1 MMKKLLCT
9 IITSLLLL
17 SHAHSTYA
25 APKNATKIKA
35 RITYYYP
42 ESPWWSRVAC
52 PKTKTAKSG
61 VTVAAHPDFK
71 MGTKLFIPGLKGKV
85 GNGSFVVQDRGSA
98 VTRKSAARGRG
109 YVFDIYVPRSSYTQ
123 LVKSTPAWMDVY
135 ILK

>member
-1 MMKKLLCT
+1 MMKKLLYT
-9 IITSLLLL
+9 TITSLLLL
-17 SHAHSTYA
+17 GNAYSTGIA
-25 APKNATKIKA
+25 LKNATKVRA
-35 RITYYYP
+35 RITYYYS
-42 ESPWWSRVAC
+42 ESPWWDRVAC

-71 MGTKLFIPGLKGKV
+71 MGTKLFIPTLKGKV

-109 YVFDIYVPRSSYTQ
+109 YVFDVYVSRASYTQ